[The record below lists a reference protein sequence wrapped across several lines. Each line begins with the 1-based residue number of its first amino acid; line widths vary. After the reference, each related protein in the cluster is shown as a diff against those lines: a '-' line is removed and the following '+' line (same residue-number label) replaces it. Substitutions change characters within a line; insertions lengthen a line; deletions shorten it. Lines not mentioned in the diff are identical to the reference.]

1 MDRYNSH
8 PEKRFE
14 RSAIAPPL
22 LRAAFAH
29 SGSGFMQFASN
40 GGGNSDL
47 SWLNQLGSE
56 RGDNSASAPPP
67 KDSQRN
73 RRLGMIILVIAI
85 LAGCAAVFGL
95 ALYSAFAPNTEK
107 SSPQSEVTCQ
117 ELIDRAMQSSGDSCD
132 QMGSNQVCYGNNTL
146 SAELNS
152 GENTKFANEGDV
164 VSVADLRRLAASPLN
179 LSSEEWGIAVFKVLA
194 NLPRSLPGE
203 TITMVIFGN
212 TTLDNPS
219 SNLQSFYF
227 SSTLGQIQCDE
238 VPFDGM
244 MITMPDGAGVRF
256 IINGADMTL
265 MGNASISAIQNGS
278 MEVSLYSGSAIISAN
293 GGTQLVTAGESTS
306 MDLGGPN
313 GTSAVSPP
321 SPPQPLSPEELAL
334 ACTLTGQF
342 CSPDEITPV
351 SPGDF
356 LATLQVQMGLTSTP
370 TSPATATLPPTLS
383 PTTTLSPT
391 PSLSA
396 TITRTGTPTRTPTRT
411 RTPTPTSTGTLSAT
425 PSQTNTAAGA
435 TSTNTS
441 AAPTNTPVPPTS
453 TNTPAP
459 PTNTPVPPS
468 STNTPVP
475 PTDTPVPPTSTNT
488 PSGGACANVSTGAV
502 TSPNSNELR
511 MTITNSSGAVIR
523 MDSLDVDWEDNPA
536 SQRIIK
542 IQLNGVDVFSGNA
555 NNAPTNWP
563 ADHSWS
569 GSATDRDIANGATVP
584 LLIQFDL
591 AFDPPPPPYTLRPAF
606 NIGCYVEGSY

>member
-1 MDRYNSH
+1 MSLPLRGTPGNPVVSAMTALLSH
-8 PEKRFE
+8 
-14 RSAIAPPL
+14 
-22 LRAAFAH
+22 AF
-29 SGSGFMQFASN
+29 SMGSFMQFASS

-47 SWLNQLGSE
+47 SWLKGLDPD
-56 RGDNSASAPPP
+56 RGNESHSSPPP
-67 KDSQRN
+67 KEPHRI
-73 RRLGMIILVIAI
+73 RRLGVIIAVSLLLI
-85 LAGCAAVFGL
+85 GCAAVFGL
-95 ALYSAFAPNTEK
+95 ALYIAFMPNSEEA
-107 SSPQSEVTCQ
+107 SPQSDITCQ
-117 ELIDRAMQSSGDSCD
+117 ELIDRAMQASGDYCN
-132 QMGSNQVCYGNNTL
+132 QIGSNQVCYGNNTL

-152 GENTKFANEGDV
+152 GGNTQFANKGDV
-164 VSVADLRRLAASPLN
+164 VSVADLKRLAASPLN
-179 LSSEEWGIAVFKVLA
+179 LASEEWGIAVFKVLA

-203 TITMVIFGN
+203 TITMVVFGN

-238 VPFDGM
+238 VPFDGL

-306 MDLGGPN
+306 MELGGAN

-321 SPPQPLSPEELAL
+321 SPPEPLSPEELEL
-334 ACTLTGQF
+334 ACTMTGQF

-370 TSPATATLPPTLS
+370 TSPATATFPSTLTPS
-383 PTTTLSPT
+383 TTLSPT

-396 TITRTGTPTRTPTRT
+396 TITRTGTLTRTATRTPTRT
-411 RTPTPTSTGTLSAT
+411 RTPTVTTTRTNTNTAVASTNTLPGPTLTFTHTFTPGPTSTFTFTPTL
-425 PSQTNTAAGA
+425 TNTA
-435 TSTNTS
+435 
-441 AAPTNTPVPPTS
+441 TNTPI
-453 TNTPAP
+453 
-459 PTNTPVPPS
+459 
-468 STNTPVP
+468 
-475 PTDTPVPPTSTNT
+475 PTDTP
-488 PSGGACANVSTGAV
+488 GGPCANVSAGSV
-502 TSPNSNELR
+502 TSPNTNELS
-511 MTITNSSGAVIR
+511 MMITNSSGGTIR
-523 MDSLDVDWEDNPA
+523 MDSLDVAWIDSPA

-542 IQLNGVDVFSGNA
+542 IQLNGVDIFSGNA

-563 ADHSWS
+563 ADHAWI
-569 GSATDRDIANGATVP
+569 GSATDRDIVNGATVP
-584 LLIQFDL
+584 LLIQFEV
-591 AFDPPPPPYTLRPAF
+591 AFAAPPPAYTLQPTF